1 MNSTSRRC
9 SLHNA
14 PFAFSLLN
22 NICTSLMALHTL
34 LCIFFGFTLVLYIM
48 YQILFFEVHR
58 STWKVLAHNVFA
70 HAHFAASKI
79 CLNLVDMTY
88 SIRLLSYLFLFYLS
102 THIFTTRLDGSR

>member
-1 MNSTSRRC
+1 
-9 SLHNA
+9 
-14 PFAFSLLN
+14 
-22 NICTSLMALHTL
+22 MALHTL